1 MNRYLLS
8 NQQVTRSKL
17 KYIKDCIYIE
27 LSLLKKDIPYF
38 DGGIS
43 EVTELKESTVQDTI
57 SDVVKELIARLNTIT
72 DSNIQLKSID
82 IYRDQVNIQFLIDG
96 VEADYEIKR

>member
-8 NQQVTRSKL
+8 DQRVTKSKL
-17 KYIKDCIYIE
+17 TYIKDCIVIE
-27 LSLLKKDIPYF
+27 LSLLKNDIPYF

-57 SDVVKELIARLNTIT
+57 SDVVKELIARLNATT

-82 IYRDQVNIQFLIDG
+82 MYRDQVNIQFLIDG
-96 VEADYEIKR
+96 VEVDYEIKR